1 MRDDHRV
8 KVWLSFTFEE
18 LDENG
23 TVVRRST
30 EKHGVSHTMTTTN
43 MVRTRFP
50 DMEAQWIANKF
61 GHSVADHM
69 RNVLPP
75 FLDGKTGQAF
85 CPSTIHK
92 GQEIPAPVAGV
103 FLDYRYPGKETPVSY
118 CLKCA
123 EMGVFTGMFRPN
135 PDGPQSVFEVATENG
150 N

>member
-8 KVWLSFTFEE
+8 KATLSFTFEE

-50 DMEAQWIANKF
+50 DMEAQWVARKF
-61 GHSVADHM
+61 GQSVADLLG
-69 RNVLPP
+69 NVLPP

-85 CPSTIHK
+85 CPSTIHEGK
-92 GQEIPAPVAGV
+92 EIPAPVSGV
-103 FLDYRYPGKETPVSY
+103 FINYLTPGVEPPVSY
-118 CLKCA
+118 CFECA
-123 EMGVFTGMFRPN
+123 EMGVFTGMFK
-135 PDGPQSVFEVATENG
+135 PDPAAPKSIFEVPENG